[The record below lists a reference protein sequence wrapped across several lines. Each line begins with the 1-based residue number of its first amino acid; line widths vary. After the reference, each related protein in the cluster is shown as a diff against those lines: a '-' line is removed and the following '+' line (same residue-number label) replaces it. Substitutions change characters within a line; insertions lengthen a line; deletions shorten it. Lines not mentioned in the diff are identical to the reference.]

1 MSKIA
6 IIGAGN
12 VGATMAYTFALFGT
26 ASEIAL
32 IDINE
37 TKARGEA
44 LDISHGMPLCPPA
57 KITGGGYELLCGEVE
72 CRAEYMRQYH
82 EAHRERR
89 LRRQRQRT
97 AERRAANQPQPEQRR

>member
-1 MSKIA
+1 MSS
-6 IIGAGN
+6 
-12 VGATMAYTFALFGT
+12 VFD
-26 ASEIAL
+26 E
-32 IDINE
+32 E
-37 TKARGEA
+37 KARARATGRCMGCDRRT
-44 LDISHGMPLCPPA
+44 LRFMH
-57 KITGGGYELLCGEVE
+57 GGGYELLCGEAE